1 MKYTGIILGGGKG
14 LELYP
19 LTPMINKALLPIG
32 NKKMIMYQ
40 LELLD
45 KPCITSNLEPTQ
57 KSLCYLMKALAAL
70 KRT

>member
-45 KPCITSNLEPTQ
+45 KPCITSTF
-57 KSLCYLMKALAAL
+57 
-70 KRT
+70 